1 MKEIMMEK
9 EVEGKHVEKM
19 VPENLAS
26 IYEKAGWTIQNKQP
40 KSQEEQP
47 KSFSNRNLTSKET
60 NE

>member
-26 IYEKAGWTIQNKQP
+26 TYEKAGWTIKKQT
-40 KSQEEQP
+40 Q
-47 KSFSNRNLTSKET
+47 KSFASKPSTPKEN